1 MNEKKKGKPVK
12 KESFMTK
19 LKMNKELLILSAP
32 GAIWFLLFAYLPL
45 FGILVA
51 FKQYRLSGNFFES
64 LITSKFVGL
73 DNFKFLFSSGDAWI
87 ILRNTVLYNAAFIIL
102 GVVLPVIVAM
112 LLNELRNKGM
122 AKIYQSSMFLP
133 YFLSWVVVSYC
144 VFAFLNPE
152 KGYFNSIIQQF
163 GGEGISWYTE
173 KGLWPFIII
182 FMSQWKGIGYN
193 TVVCCLT
200 LSLRFY
206 LF

>member
-102 GVVLPVIVAM
+102 GVVLPVTA
-112 LLNELRNKGM
+112 E
-122 AKIYQSSMFLP
+122 
-133 YFLSWVVVSYC
+133 
-144 VFAFLNPE
+144 
-152 KGYFNSIIQQF
+152 
-163 GGEGISWYTE
+163 
-173 KGLWPFIII
+173 
-182 FMSQWKGIGYN
+182 
-193 TVVCCLT
+193 
-200 LSLRFY
+200 
-206 LF
+206 